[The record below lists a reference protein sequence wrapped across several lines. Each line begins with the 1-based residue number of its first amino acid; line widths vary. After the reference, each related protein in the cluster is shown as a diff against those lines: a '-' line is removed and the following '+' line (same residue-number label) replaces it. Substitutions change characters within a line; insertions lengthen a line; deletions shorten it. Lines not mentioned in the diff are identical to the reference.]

1 MKAVWKSVL
10 IISLILVLLG
20 MLAGIVG
27 LASGGSAGRM
37 IDVFFGNRESFEMIL
52 RVLGEEMLKL
62 A

>member
-27 LASGGSAGRM
+27 LASGGSGERM
-37 IDVFFGNRESFEMIL
+37 IDVFFGSRESLEMIL
-52 RVLGEEMLKL
+52 RVLREDLMNLS
-62 A
+62 